1 MVLIKEFEGK
11 NEEEAINNAIE
22 ALGLNREDIDV
33 EKVEAI
39 KSGFLFRGGK
49 VKIRV
54 HYNDDFTDVDN
65 SSERIRDFIE
75 GLIKRMDLDGEVRII
90 EKNDSKIKLDIISDD
105 SGIIIGKQGKTLDAI
120 QLITNIVATRS
131 DDHLKV
137 IIDSEDYRK
146 RREQSIVQ
154 FAKRTALQVRKTKN
168 SRLLDPMNPFE
179 RRLVHTALS
188 SFDDIET
195 ISEGD
200 GLYKQVRIL
209 YRGGIQQY

>member
-1 MVLIKEFEGK
+1 LIKEFEGK
-11 NEEEAINNAIE
+11 SEEEAINNAIE
-22 ALGLNREDIDV
+22 ALGLKREDIDV
-33 EKVEAI
+33 EDVESV
-39 KSGFLFRGGK
+39 KTGFLFRGGK

-54 HYNDDFTDVDN
+54 HYNDDEAMEKG
-65 SSERIRDFIE
+65 SEETVREFLE
-75 GLIKRMDLDGEVRII
+75 GLLKRMDLSGEVRIL
-90 EKNDSKIKLDIISDD
+90 EKNDNKVKLDIISND

-120 QLITNIVATRS
+120 QLIANIVSTRN
-131 DDHLKV
+131 DENIKV

-154 FAKRTALQVRKTKN
+154 FAKRTAVQVRKTKN

-195 ISEGD
+195 VSEGE

-209 YRGGIQQY
+209 YRGIHHY